1 MGLSKFISVI
11 VTSITKTTFKFNKT
25 LDVLISQFKDSC
37 PTSPELLNLIKQ
49 KNYINGALVAIEK
62 KIENLNKVAQTSE
75 ALVGALSVA
84 VTFIKQLPIP
94 TSFPPG
100 VGIPL
105 SIINTFSDSL
115 DNLGDIIKKEE
126 GSLDAIPEALES
138 ISKDVGKSITKL
150 QEFSIALDVCLQEA
164 LANNDPLINQATID
178 SVTATT
184 GNLVGVPSNAEL
196 NKMLTEPPGLL
207 YGGYYLRLKP
217 IPTDN
222 FSFDKKQIVAQNKE
236 SVSGGDY
243 YNPSYPVETLL
254 GDESFSSSNIVLV
267 DEMKWLIDTKDLYF
281 PPPPPAEDPLKALYK
296 DSQLTILMAIYQANR
311 EEAEEL
317 YERAWN
323 LTQNTEHPNYSKLV
337 EKAFDN
343 SRTLLEQ
350 AVADEGYEFKD
361 GDRVLN
367 STIKRR
373 FFADL
378 VGTAN
383 EIKIPGLISQLKNR
397 AKAYLELALD
407 EGGIYTPSNKT
418 FQRDLENSTFSK
430 LYPFKVRLES
440 TSPNNYLFKYMD
452 SEFIPIE
459 EEIKTRKLRWQ
470 VIYESVKEMKL
481 SPSLNPLI
489 TFNDPLSSYFSSNDF
504 GYDTLV
510 INGISISG
518 NPSEGTEITFS
529 EIKSLFDYELDEIT
543 PNYYFDNTSPNSTPI
558 PDATPDGLTANYD
571 WPAYSKYQVFF
582 TLIQTFGIS
591 WYNKNAQTISD
602 FSFWGGLDGNQSGGV
617 NLNYNN
623 VNNQLI
629 ANGLSDAQWYFE
641 FGRNGLPIPTGV

>member
-62 KIENLNKVAQTSE
+62 KIENLNSVAQTSE
-75 ALVGALSVA
+75 TLVGAMSVA
-84 VTFIKQLPIP
+84 TTFIKQLPIP

-126 GSLDAIPEALES
+126 GSLNAVPEALEA
-138 ISKDVGKSITKL
+138 ISKDVGVVISKL
-150 QEFSIALDVCLQEA
+150 KEFGVALDVCLQQA
-164 LANNDPLINQATID
+164 LNNNDPLITQTVINSIN
-178 SVTATT
+178 ATT
-184 GNLVGVPSNAEL
+184 GNIVGILSNEALE
-196 NKMLTEPPGLL
+196 KMLLEPPGLL
-207 YGGYYLRLKP
+207 YGDYYLRLNF
-217 IPTDN
+217 ITTNN
-222 FSFDKKQIVAQNKE
+222 FSFDKKQIIAQNKE
-236 SVSGGDY
+236 SVLEGDY
-243 YNPSYPVETLL
+243 YQPGVIVEELL

-267 DEMKWLIDTKDLYF
+267 DEMKWLIDTKNLYF
-281 PPPPPAEDPLKALYK
+281 PPPPPAEDPLKALYR

-317 YERAWN
+317 YDRAWDIS
-323 LTQNTEHPNYSKLV
+323 QNPEHPSYNTLV

-350 AVADEGYEFKD
+350 AVANEGYEFED

-367 STIKRR
+367 ATLKRR

-378 VGTAN
+378 VGTAD
-383 EIKIPGLISQLKNR
+383 ETKIPGLISQLKQK
-397 AKAYLELALD
+397 AKSYETLALD
-407 EGGIYTPSNKT
+407 EGGDYNYTSKT
-418 FQRDLENSTFSK
+418 FNYDLENSTFSK
-430 LYPFKVRLES
+430 LYLFSLRLSS
-440 TSPNNYLFKYMD
+440 TSPNNYMFQNID

-459 EEIKTRKLRWQ
+459 KEIKARKLRWQ
-470 VIYESVKEMKL
+470 VVYESAKEMKL
-481 SPSLNPLI
+481 IPTLNPLI
-489 TFNDPLSSYFSSNDF
+489 TFNDPLNSYFASNDI

-510 INGISISG
+510 INGFSISG

-529 EIKSLFDYELDEIT
+529 EIESLFDYELSEIT
-543 PNYYFDNTSPNSTPI
+543 PNYYFDNASPNSTPI
-558 PDATPDGLTANYD
+558 PDATPNGLTANYD

-602 FSFWGGLDGNQSGGV
+602 FSFWGGLDGNQSGGGG
-617 NLNYNN
+617 LNYSN
-623 VNNQLI
+623 VNYQLI
-629 ANGLSDAQWYFE
+629 ANELSDAQWYFE
-641 FGRNGLPIPTGV
+641 FGQNNLPIPTGV

>member
-126 GSLDAIPEALES
+126 GSLDAIPEALEA
-138 ISKDVGKSITKL
+138 ISKDVGEVITKL
-150 QEFSIALDVCLQEA
+150 QEFSVALDVCLQKA
-164 LANNDPLINQATID
+164 LVNNDPLINQATIE

-184 GNLVGVPSNAEL
+184 GNLVGIPSNADL
-196 NKMLTEPPGLL
+196 VKMLTEPPGLL

-236 SVSGGDY
+236 SVSEGDY

-407 EGGIYTPSNKT
+407 EGG
-418 FQRDLENSTFSK
+418 D
-430 LYPFKVRLES
+430 LYPK
-440 TSPNNYLFKYMD
+440 
-452 SEFIPIE
+452 
-459 EEIKTRKLRWQ
+459 
-470 VIYESVKEMKL
+470 
-481 SPSLNPLI
+481 
-489 TFNDPLSSYFSSNDF
+489 
-504 GYDTLV
+504 
-510 INGISISG
+510 
-518 NPSEGTEITFS
+518 
-529 EIKSLFDYELDEIT
+529 
-543 PNYYFDNTSPNSTPI
+543 
-558 PDATPDGLTANYD
+558 
-571 WPAYSKYQVFF
+571 
-582 TLIQTFGIS
+582 
-591 WYNKNAQTISD
+591 
-602 FSFWGGLDGNQSGGV
+602 
-617 NLNYNN
+617 
-623 VNNQLI
+623 
-629 ANGLSDAQWYFE
+629 
-641 FGRNGLPIPTGV
+641 